1 MRAWYMEWESAETHQ
16 VFVTYFSPMILWF
29 WFRQKGR
36 MLCHFGIVWSCMNS
50 AQCRW
55 STKQNQLF
63 FTVQISATLAEV
75 EETMNERYLGL
86 PAHVGISIS
95 QIFKYLKDRVWQRIQ
110 GWKERFL
117 SWAGKEILIKAIA
130 KAIPTFAMGCFD
142 MTKPLYGQI
151 STMICRYWWNQ
162 QEEKHKI
169 QC

>member
-1 MRAWYMEWESAETHQ
+1 
-16 VFVTYFSPMILWF
+16 
-29 WFRQKGR
+29 
-36 MLCHFGIVWSCMNS
+36 
-50 AQCRW
+50 
-55 STKQNQLF
+55 
-63 FTVQISATLAEV
+63 
-75 EETMNERYLGL
+75 MNERYLGL

-142 MTKPLYGQI
+142 MTKSLYGQI

-169 QC
+169 HWLSWDTMLKLKCEGGLGLRDIHAFNMAMSCKQA